1 MALMQA
7 TVLSAISIAVSTR
20 MPQLAN
26 FAICFGIYLVGNLT
40 PTLVG
45 SSEQQFEIV
54 RFVAQLI
61 AVVIPMLDH
70 YSMQAA
76 IDANNAI
83 PFSLLC
89 GNLVYTGLYVALSM
103 FIALLFFEDRDLA

>member
-1 MALMQA
+1 
-7 TVLSAISIAVSTR
+7 
-20 MPQLAN
+20 
-26 FAICFGIYLVGNLT
+26 
-40 PTLVG
+40 
-45 SSEQQFEIV
+45 
-54 RFVAQLI
+54 
-61 AVVIPMLDH
+61 
-70 YSMQAA
+70 MQAA